1 MINLIFLEPI
11 FTHRSLH
18 FFIFCFVSLCFLE
31 MEQVNV
37 VLEKLPHSFEDLA
50 EKVTTVEL
58 WPYFMFVHYVLVALS
73 IRARPGQFP

>member
-1 MINLIFLEPI
+1 
-11 FTHRSLH
+11 
-18 FFIFCFVSLCFLE
+18 

-58 WPYFMFVHYVLVALS
+58 WPHFMFVHYVLVALS